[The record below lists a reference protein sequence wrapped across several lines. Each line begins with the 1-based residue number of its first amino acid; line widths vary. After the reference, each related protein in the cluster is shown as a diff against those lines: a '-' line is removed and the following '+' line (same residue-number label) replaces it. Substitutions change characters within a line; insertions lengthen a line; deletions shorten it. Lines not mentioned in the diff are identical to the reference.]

1 MPTSRFK
8 LHVLAAV
15 VMFSSDQ
22 AFAAAAEAGAGK
34 KLNVLLIMADDLNCR
49 LGCYGDPQVKSPNID
64 RLAARGVRF
73 DRTYCQY
80 PLCNPSRASFL
91 TGLRP
96 SGTGVID
103 NAVQFRQNIPDV
115 VTLPQLF
122 RNHGYFVARVGKLY
136 HYGVPNQIG
145 TSGLDDPPSWEK
157 VVNPRGRDKDDEDK
171 IITIANHRNFGG
183 TLSWL
188 AADGTDE
195 EQTDGVGAAAAVKI
209 LEERAAVEQP
219 FFLGVGFYRPH
230 TPYVAPKKYHELYP
244 RDKIPLATGPDNDRE
259 DVPKAAFTV
268 NPPNYGLSPERQREA
283 IQAYFAATSF
293 MDAQVGKLLDALDRL
308 KLTDKTVVVFV
319 SDHGYHLGEHG
330 QWQKLSLFEGSTRV
344 PLVIATPSM
353 KNAGQT
359 SQRLVEMIDVY
370 PTLAELCGLL
380 APQNLHGRSL
390 NPLLD
395 DVAAEHK
402 SAAYTQA
409 RNGYSVRTDRF
420 RYTEW
425 TGANGGAE
433 LYDHMADPN
442 EFTNLAT
449 DPAHAE
455 TVKQM
460 REQLQKVPP
469 APLPPPKPDAGKQ
482 KAKTK
487 TS

>member
-1 MPTSRFK
+1 MTKPRFG
-8 LHVLAAV
+8 LYLVVATVLLSSGSASVAATG
-15 VMFSSDQ
+15 
-22 AFAAAAEAGAGK
+22 E
-34 KLNVLLIMADDLNCR
+34 KLNVLLIVADDLNCR

-64 RLAARGVRF
+64 KLAARGMRF
-73 DRTYCQY
+73 DRAYCQY

-157 VVNPRGRDKDDEDK
+157 VVNPRGRDKDDEDQ
-171 IITIANHRNFGG
+171 IITIAEHRNFGG

-195 EQTDGVGAAAAVKI
+195 EQTDGIGAAAAVKI
-209 LEERAAVEQP
+209 LEQRATAESP
-219 FFLGVGFYRPH
+219 FFLAVGFYRPH

-244 RDKIPLATGPDNDRE
+244 RDKIPLAAGPAHDRE
-259 DVPKAAFTV
+259 GVPKAAFTV
-268 NPPNYGLSPERQREA
+268 NPPNYGLSPERQQEV

-293 MDAQVGKLLDALDRL
+293 MDAQVGKVLDALDRL
-308 KLTDKTVVVFV
+308 KLTNKTVVVFV

-330 QWQKLSLFEGSTRV
+330 QWQKMSLFEGSTRV
-344 PLVIATPSM
+344 PLVIAAPAM
-353 KNAGQT
+353 KGSGQA
-359 SQRLVEMIDVY
+359 SPRLVEMVDVY
-370 PTLAELCGLL
+370 PTLAELCGLPP
-380 APQNLHGRSL
+380 PQNLAGRSL
-390 NPLLD
+390 KPLLD
-395 DVAAEHK
+395 DSLAAHK
-402 SAAYTQA
+402 PAAYTQA
-409 RNGYSVRTDRF
+409 RNGYSVRTERF

-425 TGANGGAE
+425 TGPNGGAE
-433 LYDHMADPN
+433 LYDHQADPQ
-442 EFTNLAT
+442 EFANLAA
-449 DPAHAE
+449 DPAQAD

-460 REQLQKVPP
+460 RELLQQVPP
-469 APLPPPKPDAGKQ
+469 APLPKPKPNETKE
-482 KAKTK
+482 KAKK
-487 TS
+487 KSN